1 MGLVCVQSILGRARE
16 AVKPCSEMAPLFAYA
31 GSMKT
36 FQRLLWVALLICW
49 IPGQAETTKAD
60 ITILSTMVANYL
72 GEGEWGFAALIETP
86 DESIL
91 FDTGF
96 KARTVLNNARH
107 LEVDLSST
115 EIVVLTHFHT
125 DHTGGLLT
133 LRDAYRKK
141 NPKALSTV
149 YVGKGFFDQRYDAD
163 NKPVYSLPNPDF
175 TESFETPMEFKKA
188 AEALGIRFVVVESAT
203 KLAPGVVLTGPIA
216 RTHPEKNVSP
226 GFFLKAGD
234 EYVADTVPESQVVG
248 IETEQGWLLVSGCGH
263 AGIVNASEQLR
274 KIKELPIHMGVGG
287 FHLFRASD
295 ETVSWTAGKLEEFG
309 YQKFVGAHCT
319 GAHATFQIREHLD
332 LPNSS
337 VSIGAIGTRIDSALQ
352 IHPVS
357 IE

>member
-1 MGLVCVQSILGRARE
+1 MPVPA
-16 AVKPCSEMAPLFAYA
+16 K
-31 GSMKT
+31 
-36 FQRLLWVALLICW
+36 
-49 IPGQAETTKAD
+49 TTKPE

-86 DESIL
+86 DKSIL

-96 KARTVLNNARH
+96 KAQTVLNNARL

-133 LRDAYRKK
+133 LREAYMKK
-141 NPKALSTV
+141 NPKAFSTV
-149 YVGKGFFDQRYDAD
+149 YVGKGFFDQRFDV
-163 NKPVYSLPNPDF
+163 NHQPVYSLPNPGF
-175 TESFETPMEFKKA
+175 TESFKTPEKFRAA
-188 AEALGIRFVVVESAT
+188 AEAMGIRFVVVESAT
-203 KLAPGVVLTGPIA
+203 ELAPGVVLTGPIA

-234 EYVADTVPESQVVG
+234 EYVADTIPESQVVG
-248 IETEQGWLLVSGCGH
+248 IDTDRGWLLVSGCGH

-274 KIKELPIHMGVGG
+274 KIKDQPIHMGVGG

-295 ETVSWTAGKLEEFG
+295 ETVSWTAGKLKEFG

-319 GAHATFQIREHLD
+319 GARATFQIGDHLG
-332 LPNSS
+332 LPGSS
-337 VSIGAIGTRIDSALQ
+337 ISIGAIGTRIDTDLM
-352 IHPVS
+352 IHPAS
-357 IE
+357 ID

>member
-1 MGLVCVQSILGRARE
+1 M
-16 AVKPCSEMAPLFAYA
+16 
-31 GSMKT
+31 
-36 FQRLLWVALLICW
+36 VALRRCLLVAILIGW
-49 IPGQAETTKAD
+49 MPVQAETTRPE

-86 DESIL
+86 EKSIL

-96 KARTVLNNARH
+96 KAQTVLNNARL

-115 EIVVLTHFHT
+115 EVVVLTHFHT

-133 LRDAYRKK
+133 LREAYRKK

-149 YVGKGFFDQRYDAD
+149 YVGKGFFDQRFDAD
-163 NKPVYSLPNPDF
+163 DQPVYSLPNPNF
-175 TESFETPMEFKKA
+175 TKSFKTPTEFRAA

-248 IETEQGWLLVSGCGH
+248 IDTDRGWVLVSGCGH

-274 KIKELPIHMGVGG
+274 KIKDQPIHMGVGG
-287 FHLFRASD
+287 FHLFRAGD
-295 ETVSWTAGKLEEFG
+295 ETVSWTAGKLKEFG
-309 YQKFVGAHCT
+309 YRRFVGAHCT
-319 GAHATFQIREHLD
+319 GARATFQIADHLG
-332 LPNSS
+332 LPSSS
-337 VSIGAIGTRIDSALQ
+337 VSIGAVGTRIDTDLE
-352 IHPVS
+352 IHPAS
-357 IE
+357 ID